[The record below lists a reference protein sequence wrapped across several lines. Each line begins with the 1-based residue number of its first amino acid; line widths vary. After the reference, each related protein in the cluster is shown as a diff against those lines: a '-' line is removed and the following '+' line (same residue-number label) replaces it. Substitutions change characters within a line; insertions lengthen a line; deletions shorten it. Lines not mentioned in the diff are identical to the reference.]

1 MAHRQRVAVVTIRVG
16 DRSGSA
22 RSTAKETALRC
33 VPIGKMPVPK
43 LGNGLLQSLSATV

>member
-33 VPIGKMPVPK
+33 VPIGKICLFRNWETACYKV
-43 LGNGLLQSLSATV
+43 